1 MTLCI
6 GIFISLN
13 FLVLVLGIQEFS
25 SSPYKNS
32 MSFIPVN
39 LQSTVYSKGNHDG
52 DHSNGFCF
60 GPFYQKS
67 ELYRLASTLRNLG
80 VFAKKEVLEV
90 SNFDQ
95 SFVVIG
101 NNLYPSETEL
111 ISKELSL
118 LDISHFKV
126 PSSEGP
132 KIRIELA
139 EEEQVREAQLEELA
153 SLGRPWEYLTL
164 ERQSIVYFLRVH
176 ERDSG
181 KLHHDVKENQCIG
194 IAPLR

>member
-1 MTLCI
+1 MLYI
-6 GIFISLN
+6 GIFVSLN

-32 MSFIPVN
+32 MSSIPVN
-39 LQSTVYSKGNHDG
+39 LQSTVYSTGNHDG
-52 DHSNGFCF
+52 DHSNGFCL

-126 PSSEGP
+126 IGNDGP
-132 KIRIELA
+132 KIYIDLA
-139 EEEQVREAQLEELA
+139 EEEQGRESQLEALA
-153 SLGRPWEYLTL
+153 SLGRPTEYLKL
-164 ERQSIVYFLRVH
+164 ERQSTLYFLRVH
-176 ERDSG
+176 ERNSR
-181 KLHHDVKENQCIG
+181 KLSHIKENRCIG
-194 IAPLR
+194 IAPVH

>member
-1 MTLCI
+1 MLYI
-6 GIFISLN
+6 GVLVSLN
-13 FLVLVLGIQEFS
+13 FLILVLGIHGFS

-52 DHSNGFCF
+52 EYSNGFCL
-60 GPFYQKS
+60 GPFYEKS
-67 ELYRLASTLRNLG
+67 EFYRLASTLRNLG
-80 VFAKKEVLEV
+80 VFPKKESLEV

-132 KIRIELA
+132 KIHIELA
-139 EEEQVREAQLEELA
+139 EERQVREAQLEELA

>member
-1 MTLCI
+1 MLYI
-6 GIFISLN
+6 GVLVSLN
-13 FLVLVLGIQEFS
+13 FLILVLGIQGFS

-52 DHSNGFCF
+52 EYSNGFCL
-60 GPFYQKS
+60 GPFYEKS
-67 ELYRLASTLRNLG
+67 EFYRLASTLRNLG
-80 VFAKKEVLEV
+80 VFPKKESLEV

-132 KIRIELA
+132 KIHIELA
-139 EEEQVREAQLEELA
+139 EERQVREAQLEELA

-181 KLHHDVKENQCIG
+181 KLHHDIKENQCIG

>member
-1 MTLCI
+1 MLYI
-6 GIFISLN
+6 GVLVSLN
-13 FLVLVLGIQEFS
+13 FLILVLGIQGFS

-52 DHSNGFCF
+52 EYSNGFCL
-60 GPFYQKS
+60 GPFYEKS
-67 ELYRLASTLRNLG
+67 EFYRLASTLRNLG
-80 VFAKKEVLEV
+80 VFPKKESLEV

-101 NNLYPSETEL
+101 NNLYPSEIEL

-132 KIRIELA
+132 KIHIELA
-139 EEEQVREAQLEELA
+139 EERQVREAQLEELA

-181 KLHHDVKENQCIG
+181 KLHHDIKENQCIG

>member
-1 MTLCI
+1 MLYI
-6 GIFISLN
+6 GVLVSLN
-13 FLVLVLGIQEFS
+13 FLILVLGIQGFS

-52 DHSNGFCF
+52 EYSNGFCL
-60 GPFYQKS
+60 GPFYEKS
-67 ELYRLASTLRNLG
+67 EFYRLASTLRKLG
-80 VFAKKEVLEV
+80 VFPKKESLEV

-132 KIRIELA
+132 KIHIELA
-139 EEEQVREAQLEELA
+139 EERQVREAQLEELA